1 MFQYVLRPILFL
13 FPPETAHHIT
23 AFLIR
28 LLFAIPGLKG
38 LMIKF
43 YEISDP
49 RLEVMKRGLRFKNPV
64 GLAAGFDKDAL
75 LYKNFRSFGFGFIE
89 VGTVTPI
96 AQDGNPKPRL
106 FRLPKDRVL
115 INRMGFNNRGVQA
128 MAAQLLDRPKDLIVG
143 GNIGKN
149 KNTSEAA
156 AVEDYLLCFEKL
168 YGLVDYFTVNVS
180 SPNTPGLRKL
190 QEREPLEQLLG
201 ALVRLRNSFSDYKP
215 ILLKI
220 APDLSDDQLK
230 EISEI
235 VISSGIDGIVATNT
249 TISRDGLISKASEI
263 EDCGSGGLSGWPLK
277 ARSTRIIR
285 LMREALGPEYL
296 IMGCGGIEYGDDAV
310 EKINAGADVV
320 QIYTGFIYRGPKLVK
335 EIQKQILKNA
345 SYNGVSA

>member
-1 MFQYVLRPILFL
+1 MFQYVLRPVLFL
-13 FPPETAHHIT
+13 FPPEAAHHIT
-23 AFLIR
+23 AFIIR
-28 LLFAIPGLKG
+28 LLMAVPGMRSLILK
-38 LMIKF
+38 I
-43 YEISDP
+43 YEVSDS
-49 RLEVMKRGLRFKNPV
+49 RLSVNKRGLRFKNPV

-115 INRMGFNNRGVQA
+115 INRMGFNNRGVEA
-128 MAAQLLDRPKDLIVG
+128 MALQLMDRPKDLIVG

-149 KNTSEAA
+149 KNTSENA

-190 QEREPLEQLLG
+190 QEREPLEHLLG
-201 ALVRLRNSFSDYKP
+201 SLVKLRNSFSVYKP

-220 APDLSDDQLK
+220 APDLTDDQLH
-230 EISEI
+230 EIAEI

-277 ARSTRIIR
+277 ARATRIIR
-285 LMREALGPEYL
+285 LMRQALGAEYL
-296 IMGCGGIEYGDDAV
+296 IMGCGGIENGEDAV
-310 EKINAGADVV
+310 EKIKAGADVV

-335 EIQKQILKNA
+335 EIQKQIIEHVA
-345 SYNGVSA
+345 TDGVSA